1 MIWGLDEFLD
11 MEAVDPGC
19 VFGQLDIVCVNCNC
33 SYEAQYDSE
42 NDVGYECPN
51 CSQVNR

>member
-1 MIWGLDEFLD
+1 MIWGLDEFLEL
-11 MEAVDPGC
+11 EAVDAGC
-19 VFGQLDIVCVNCNC
+19 VFGQLDIVCVKCNC